1 MEALLAWLN
10 LYVKWFFFF
19 TAMPLDINSSVD
31 RNLLLA

>member
-1 MEALLAWLN
+1 MEALLACLN
-10 LYVKWFFFF
+10 LYVKWFFF